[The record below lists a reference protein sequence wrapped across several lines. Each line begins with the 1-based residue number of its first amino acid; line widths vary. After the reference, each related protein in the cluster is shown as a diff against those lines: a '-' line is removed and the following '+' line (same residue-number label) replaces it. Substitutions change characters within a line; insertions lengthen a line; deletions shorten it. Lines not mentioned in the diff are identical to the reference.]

1 MLWKYLCWGLW
12 YQWSRPSSSIIF
24 QLGLLDVA
32 ITAMSESNAAETT
45 WLRFIAFDPS
55 NPKIWL
61 IFNPVE
67 DSGTA
72 ESLQKLPKILS
83 RKKGYILARLTSG
96 LYFGL
101 ARS

>member
-61 IFNPVE
+61 IFNLVK

-72 ESLQKLPKILS
+72 ESLKKLPKICLES
-83 RKKGYILARLTSG
+83 KGTYLHV
-96 LYFGL
+96 
-101 ARS
+101 